1 MRKTGLRTST
11 EVDVILECVKRVEYL
26 DGESTKSLGVLDD
39 SEMTMFDSPN
49 EVALEIWLLGEFVIK
64 AIFSNFVVFYS
75 NNFCN
80 TLGKVACVPAEKGFP
95 NVGGKKGR
103 KRVLCSYSEA
113 ILLKDWP
120 LAWSCS
126 RILSWNFVIPPEYS
140 GATPSEEPSGLSNC
154 SSTLVGKNLESLLQ
168 TSRGTKMLK

>member
-1 MRKTGLRTST
+1 M
-11 EVDVILECVKRVEYL
+11 VKVQ
-26 DGESTKSLGVLDD
+26 KSLGVLDD
-39 SEMTMFDSPN
+39 SEMTMFDSLN
-49 EVALEIWLLGEFVIK
+49 EVALEIWLLGESVIK

-126 RILSWNFVIPPEYS
+126 LILSRNFVIPPKY
-140 GATPSEEPSGLSNC
+140 
-154 SSTLVGKNLESLLQ
+154 
-168 TSRGTKMLK
+168 SRGPLHLRSPPAFPTILAHLQVRIWNPFYRYPGVQKY